1 MVLTARSTLWDE
13 ELLKNKTELDW
24 TDIDPEVARAIVLW
38 LYKVCLLLVL
48 LLLPIN
54 KIILL
59 LFSE

>member
-38 LYKVCLLLVL
+38 LYKVCLLLLSL
-48 LLLPIN
+48 LSIN